1 MNDPHQPNP
10 GKLGQRTYKLAI
22 WAVVLVFLSALGF
35 NAAMMIGF
43 VAVPLALSAFMSAAR
58 KWDGY
63 TRAST
68 RWRVG
73 LMLIGVVLLGLAP
86 VSCSV
91 QSRLLESRLQPAIV
105 ALEAYRDVNGSYP
118 SALDALV
125 PDYMESLPTC
135 PNFGVTYFT
144 REEAG
149 TTRFLLT
156 CVTFGFN
163 KHTYFSATGLWMD
176 WD

>member
-1 MNDPHQPNP
+1 
-10 GKLGQRTYKLAI
+10 
-22 WAVVLVFLSALGF
+22 
-35 NAAMMIGF
+35 
-43 VAVPLALSAFMSAAR
+43 
-58 KWDGY
+58 
-63 TRAST
+63 
-68 RWRVG
+68 
-73 LMLIGVVLLGLAP
+73 MLIGAVLLGLAP
-86 VSCSV
+86 ASCSV
-91 QSRLLESRLQPAIV
+91 QSRLLESRLQPVIV
-105 ALEAYRDVNGSYP
+105 ALEAYRDVNGGYP

-149 TTRFLLT
+149 ITRFLLT

-163 KHTYFSATGLWMD
+163 KHTYFSATRSWKD

>member
-10 GKLGQRTYKLAI
+10 GKLGQRTYRLAI
-22 WAVVLVFLSALGF
+22 AAVVLVFLSAVGF
-35 NAAMMIGF
+35 NAAMMAGF

-73 LMLIGVVLLGLAP
+73 MMLIGAVLLGLAP
-86 VSCSV
+86 ASCSV
-91 QSRLLESRLQPAIV
+91 QSRLLESRLQPVIV
-105 ALEAYRDVNGSYP
+105 GLEAYRDVNGSYP

-163 KHTYFSATGLWMD
+163 KHTYFSATGLWKD

>member
-1 MNDPHQPNP
+1 MNVPHQPSQ
-10 GKLGQRTYKLAI
+10 GQLGRRTRKIALAG
-22 WAVVLVFLSALGF
+22 AVLVFISAVGF
-35 NAAMMIGF
+35 NASMFVGF
-43 VAVPLALSAFMSAAR
+43 VAVPLALYAFVSAVR

-73 LMLIGVVLLGLAP
+73 LMVIGAALLALAP

-91 QSRLLESRLQPAIV
+91 QSRLLEDRLQPIII
-105 ALEAYRDVNGSYP
+105 ALEAYRDANGSYP
-118 SALDALV
+118 GAIDALI
-125 PDYMESLPTC
+125 PEYIESIPTC
-135 PNFGVTYFT
+135 PNLGIAYFT

-149 TTRFLLT
+149 TTTFVLT

-163 KHTYFSATGLWMD
+163 KHTYFSATGSWKD